1 MQNVVMQKFIEF
13 HICCSDTNGM
23 LTGFTIWTT
32 DAVGDGNY
40 EMLYSGERAAGAP
53 GRRRGVRDEGRQED
67 SGQVGTASP

>member
-1 MQNVVMQKFIEF
+1 
-13 HICCSDTNGM
+13 M